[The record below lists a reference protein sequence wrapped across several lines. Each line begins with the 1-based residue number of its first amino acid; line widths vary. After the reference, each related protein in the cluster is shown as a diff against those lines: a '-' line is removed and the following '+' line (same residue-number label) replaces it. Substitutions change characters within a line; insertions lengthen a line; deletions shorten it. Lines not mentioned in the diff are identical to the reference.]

1 MFDDKA
7 QLHTLEGVA
16 AATLI
21 LLVIL
26 YAIDAT
32 SMTPLTSSTAGVHME
47 SELRSL
53 GTGILNT
60 LDYTEPGYNSKL
72 NYDIS
77 GWNGSQYV
85 WNGENYVGL
94 IDSATFLNDN
104 MTDLLRAVLVNESIA
119 HNVELTY
126 ITIQDNMTISA
137 RSIMIYNGDPS
148 DNAVIISR
156 KLLLHDG
163 DINVTLNPYNPIS
176 DIDSSTN
183 LWNIVD
189 VNLILWRL

>member
-7 QLHTLEGVA
+7 QLHTMEGVA

-32 SMTPLTSSTAGVHME
+32 SMTPLTSSTSGVHME
-47 SELRSL
+47 LELRSL

-60 LDYTEPGYNSKL
+60 LDYAEPGYRSKI

-77 GWNGSQYV
+77 GWNGSRYV
-85 WNGENYVGL
+85 WNGEEYAGFVDDTEYL
-94 IDSATFLNDN
+94 DN
-104 MTDLLRAVLVNESIA
+104 NLTGLLRAVLVNESIA
-119 HNVELTY
+119 HNLELVY
-126 ITIQDNMTISA
+126 ITIQDNATNSA
-137 RSIMIYNGDPS
+137 RSKLIYNGDPS
-148 DNAVIISR
+148 DNAVIVSR
-156 KLLLHDG
+156 KIILHDG
-163 DINVTLNPYNPIS
+163 DINETSNPYNPIK
-176 DIDSSTN
+176 DIDGATN

>member
-21 LLVIL
+21 ILVVI

-32 SMTPLTSSTAGVHME
+32 SMTPLTSSTASVHME

-60 LDYTEPGYNSKL
+60 LDYSEPGYDSKL
-72 NYDIS
+72 KNDIS
-77 GWNGSQYV
+77 EWDGRQYIWNGVKYV
-85 WNGENYVGL
+85 EITGSLDNL
-94 IDSATFLNDN
+94 TND
-104 MTDLLRAVLVNESIA
+104 MTDVLRDVLVNESIA
-119 HNVELTY
+119 HNVEVTYLIIADNLT
-126 ITIQDNMTISA
+126 IPAELEI
-137 RSIMIYNGDPS
+137 IYNGEPS
-148 DNAVIISR
+148 DNAVIVSR
-156 KLLLHDG
+156 KLVLHDG
-163 DINVTLNPYNPIS
+163 DINLTATPDTPIR
-176 DIDSSTN
+176 DIDESTN